1 MNINHKEAFQEAY
14 IYFTVKQLCEQYP
27 AFTEGGIRALIF
39 NENENGLAESGAIV
53 RIGRKVL
60 IHIPKFFG
68 WVESQN
74 QGGAK

>member
-1 MNINHKEAFQEAY
+1 MPTLS
-14 IYFTVKQLCEQYP
+14 TVKQFTENQP
-27 AFTEGGIRALIF
+27 AFTTGGLRAWIF
-39 NENENGLAESGAIV
+39 NEHTNGLSKSGAIV

-60 IHIPKFFG
+60 IDNQKFFA